1 MELERDEFVVTLDAS
16 QTDVADLLA
25 ASEQSGFPARVVTE
39 AAELTQIEPPSVEVS
54 PPGEV
59 EEPQFFREAVRRA
72 GLEGKPLVLD
82 FMAVWCVP
90 CQRMRKETFPD
101 PRVARLLERCVFLSI
116 DTDEHPD
123 LARKF
128 GVVGLP
134 DIRFLDADGEEVR
147 RYRDFQS
154 PQAFAE
160 ALEWLLE
167 R

>member
-25 ASEQSGFPARVVTE
+25 ASEQSGFPARVVTR
-39 AAELTQIEPPSVEVS
+39 AAELRQIEPPPV
-54 PPGEV
+54 EV
-59 EEPQFFREAVRRA
+59 EEPPFFREAVALA
-72 GLEGKPLVLD
+72 GREGKPLVLD
-82 FMAVWCVP
+82 FMAAWCVP
-90 CQRMRKETFPD
+90 CQRMKKETFPD
-101 PRVARLLERCVFLSI
+101 RRVARLLERCLFLSI
-116 DTDEHPD
+116 DTDEYPH

-134 DIRFLDADGEEVR
+134 DIRLLDPDGEEVR